1 MRSILYL
8 IQKEFIQI
16 FRDKTM
22 LPVIFILPIIQL
34 IVLVYAATLEMK
46 HIDMIIV
53 DQDLSST
60 SRQLTSK
67 FEGSPFFFVNEA
79 TFNLKE
85 AENQITLDK
94 ADIIIYFPAGFE
106 KQLYKENIAALQLQ
120 INAIN
125 ATSAG
130 LTNAYANYV
139 IADFN
144 RNIIAEN
151 RTHVSMVP
159 LKNINVDYSFW
170 YNPELN
176 YKIYML
182 PGILVI
188 LITLI
193 GMFLA
198 ALNIVREKEMGTI
211 EQINV
216 TPIAKYQFIFGKLF
230 PFWVI
235 AMFELAFGLIIG
247 RILFHI
253 PIEGSLLVL
262 FGFAS
267 VYLIVALGI
276 GLFISTLANTQQQ
289 VMFIVFF
296 FMLTFVLMSGIF
308 TPVESMPDWAQYV
321 NYINPYAYFMR
332 VIRMVLLKGSGF
344 WDISKEFFS
353 LLIYGFIILSLAVW
367 RYRKTA

>member
-1 MRSILYL
+1 MRTILYI

-46 HIDMIIV
+46 HIDMIVV
-53 DQDLSST
+53 DNDLST
-60 SRQLTSK
+60 VSRKLVSK
-67 FEGSPFFFVNEA
+67 FEGSPFFYVNSA
-79 TFNLKE
+79 TFNIKE
-85 AENQITLDK
+85 AEHQMTADK
-94 ADIIIYFPAGFE
+94 ADIILNIPAGFE
-106 KQLYKENIAALQLQ
+106 KDLIKENKSTLQLQ

-139 IADFN
+139 LADFN
-144 RNIIAEN
+144 KNIITEYIHSI
-151 RTHVSMVP
+151 TPVP
-159 LKNINVDYSFW
+159 QKSININYSYW

-188 LITLI
+188 LITII
-193 GMFLA
+193 GMFLT

-216 TPIAKYQFIFGKLF
+216 TPIVKYQFIFGKLF

-235 AMFELAFGLIIG
+235 AMFELAFGLAIG
-247 RILFHI
+247 KILFNI
-253 PIEGSLLVL
+253 PMEGSLLLL
-262 FGFAS
+262 FGFTS
-267 VYLIVALGI
+267 VYLITALGI
-276 GLFISTLANTQQQ
+276 GLLISTLANTQQQ

-308 TPVESMPDWAQYV
+308 TPTESMPEWAQYV
-321 NYINPYAYFMR
+321 NLLNPYAYFMR
-332 VIRMVLLKGSGF
+332 VIRMVLLKGSDF
-344 WDISKEFFS
+344 WDIYKEIVA
-353 LLIYGFIILSLAVW
+353 LIIYGSIVLSMAVW
-367 RYRKTA
+367 RYRKTV